1 MSWITSSSSGSAPI
15 NTISQPDDTRIYAF
29 CPLDNVCHEPYLPS
43 MRMPLTPRNLTHDE
57 KKAAEA
63 AFQGL
68 PFDPRWSATA
78 RSVYEGIL
86 NVSQVGNN
94 SAAPVAGHD
103 SELKSVRADRPAETA
118 PLPIRDK
125 ADHPVSKPEASQL
138 IARTREDA
146 IRGGLL
152 IDVSPIAQ
160 RLGLPLSVGVT
171 KPLWDLAITASQTIP
186 DDQHESRLRDV
197 LMALRLRLATTRTT
211 LPLIEFPALLT
222 FPPEPIPQI
231 CLLHAVAQSDPANA
245 LSLTLALRDEVSLI
259 ISPLNN

>member
-1 MSWITSSSSGSAPI
+1 MRAG
-15 NTISQPDDTRIYAF
+15 
-29 CPLDNVCHEPYLPS
+29 PLDNVRHEPYLPS
-43 MRMPLTPRNLTHDE
+43 MRMPLPPRNLTHDE

-68 PFDPRWSATA
+68 PFDPRWSAAA

-86 NVSQVGNN
+86 NVSQAGSN
-94 SAAPVAGHD
+94 SAAPAAGHD
-103 SELKSVRADRPAETA
+103 SELKSVRADQPAETA
-118 PLPIRDK
+118 PLPIQDK
-125 ADHPVSKPEASQL
+125 ADHPVAKPEASQL

-146 IRGGLL
+146 IRDGLL

-211 LPLIEFPALLT
+211 LPLIEFPALLV
-222 FPPEPIPQI
+222 FPPEPIPQLCI
-231 CLLHAVAQSDPANA
+231 LHAVAQSDPANA